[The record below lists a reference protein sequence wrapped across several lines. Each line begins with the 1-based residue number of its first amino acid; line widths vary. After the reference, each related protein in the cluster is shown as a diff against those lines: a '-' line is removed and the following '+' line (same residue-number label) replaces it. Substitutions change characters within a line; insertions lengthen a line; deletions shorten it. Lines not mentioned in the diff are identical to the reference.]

1 MDFQRRIGEAFEA
14 AGVSVAV
21 DVLEE
26 LAQHAESTYA
36 RQEARGESAAAAIAV
51 VDGLIAGWV
60 REAGDLPLTHRR
72 AVVPIAPSASAG
84 VASGLVQ
91 DVRYGIRLLRRE
103 PGASSIAI
111 ATMALA
117 IAATTTLFSVAY
129 GVLLKPL
136 PWPESDRIVRVT
148 ETRDGKT
155 GRLRGTVSNGS
166 YLAWSDAL
174 GTVEALGGYGLGGSD
189 LVFRMGKGG
198 ERIRVL
204 SGRLTPSMF
213 QVLRA
218 VPLRG
223 RLFVPDDARIGAG
236 RYPEPRVMILSYGLW
251 QSAFGGGDDAIGT
264 TVYVDDSAP
273 VTIVGIMPPDFVSPD
288 RETRAWLPMPIGS
301 VLGDGG
307 ASRMMI
313 FGALAR
319 LKPGVTVEQA
329 AAEATARARTAP
341 DPGFA
346 AVSMFG
352 SAAPP
357 AIQIAPAV
365 DAITGEV
372 KPAITLLLAAVA
384 LLFATATANV
394 GSLQLAR
401 TTTRRHELTVR
412 AAIGAGRSRLVR
424 QMLIESSLVAVTG
437 GAAGVLLTASLHR
450 LLPHLLPADFPRIED
465 VTVDGVVLVFALVAS
480 LVATVASA
488 ALPAVQTRR
497 VDLSAVLAGEGATS
511 TAVGWRTPAGRL
523 RLVVMAGQVSA
534 TCVLLVGAGL
544 LARSFLALLHAD
556 RGYDPVNLLTASVD
570 LTAAYDGAQRVEFAD
585 AVIARLRAMPGVS
598 DAAAGN
604 ALPLA
609 STGGS
614 LAFEMR
620 TPANPEIRQQVQTYA
635 RLVSPTYF
643 RTMKL
648 RVREGRVLDDTDT
661 LTSRPVVVVNQ
672 SFARRYLGTA
682 AIGARLPMRFGQ
694 GRPEYE
700 VVGVVDDMRQ
710 GSVTDPP
717 AAETFVSYRQMPQR
731 MLNSSLFFI
740 VRTERDPIAHAAL
753 LRSVVLEREPLAL
766 VDTAV
771 TMEERVSTNL
781 AKPRFYA
788 ILLGGLAAF
797 ALIIGAV
804 GLFGVVSYGVAQRTR
819 ELGLRAA
826 LGARRRDVVGL
837 VLRQGLAMTGAGLAL
852 GLGMAAVGAQW
863 LSTLLYG
870 ITPFDRATFV
880 VAPLV
885 VLVIAAIACFVPARR
900 AARIDPLRAL
910 RS

>member
-1 MDFQRRIGEAFEA
+1 VDFKSHIRAAFEA
-14 AGVSVAV
+14 AGASVDV

-26 LAQHAESTYA
+26 LAEHAAAAYA
-36 RQEARGESAAAAIAV
+36 KEEARHGTSSAAAV
-51 VDGLIAGWV
+51 VDTLIAEWV
-60 REAGDLPLTHRR
+60 RQARSLRLPQRR
-72 AVVPIAPSASAG
+72 AGVPIAPGASAG
-84 VASGLVQ
+84 VASGVVQ

-103 PGASSIAI
+103 PGASLIAI
-111 ATMALA
+111 VTMALA

-129 GVLLKPL
+129 GVVLRPL
-136 PWPESDRIVRVT
+136 SWPESDRIVRVT

-166 YLAWSDAL
+166 YLAWSDEL

-189 LVFRMGKGG
+189 LVIRIGKDG
-198 ERIRVL
+198 ERIRIR

-213 QVLRA
+213 QVLRS
-218 VPLRG
+218 VPRRG
-223 RLFVPDDARIGAG
+223 RLFVPEDARIGTG
-236 RYPEPRVMILSYGLW
+236 SFPDPRVMILSYGLW
-251 QSAFGGGDDAIGT
+251 QSAFGGRDDALGT
-264 TVYVDDSAP
+264 TVYIDDRAP
-273 VTIVGIMPPDFVSPD
+273 VTIVGIMPPDFESPD

-301 VLGDGG
+301 VVGDGG
-307 ASRMMI
+307 ATRMMI

-352 SAAPP
+352 SSAPP
-357 AIQIAPAV
+357 AIQIAPAI
-365 DAITGEV
+365 DAITADV

-401 TTTRRHELTVR
+401 TTTRRHELAVR

-424 QMLIESSLVAVTG
+424 QVLVESSLIAVTG
-437 GAAGVLLTASLHR
+437 GAAGLLLTASVHR
-450 LLPHLLPADFPRIED
+450 LLPYLLPADFPRVDD
-465 VTVDGVVLVFALVAS
+465 VRVDGVVLVFALTAS
-480 LVATVASA
+480 LIAALASA
-488 ALPAVQTRR
+488 VLPAAQMRR
-497 VDLSAVLAGEGATS
+497 IALSAVLADDGATS
-511 TAVGWRTPAGRL
+511 TAAGWRTPAGRL
-523 RLVVMAGQVSA
+523 RLVVMAGQVAA

-556 RGYDPVNLLTASVD
+556 RGYDPVNVLTASVD
-570 LTAAYDGAQRVEFAD
+570 LTAAYDGARRVEFAD
-585 AVIARLRAMPGVS
+585 AVVARLRAMPGVS

-609 STGGS
+609 GTGGS
-614 LAFEMR
+614 FAFEMR
-620 TPANPEIRQQVQTYA
+620 TPANPEIRQQVQTYV

-643 RTMKL
+643 NTMKL
-648 RVREGRVLDDTDT
+648 RVLEGRALDETDT
-661 LTSRPVVVVNQ
+661 LTSRAVVVVNR
-672 SFARRYLGTA
+672 SFARRYLGA
-682 AIGARLPMRFGQ
+682 APIGARLPMRFGQ
-694 GRPEYE
+694 SRPEYE

-717 AAETFVSYRQMPQR
+717 AAESFVSYRQMPQR
-731 MLNSSLFFI
+731 MLNSPLFLI

-753 LRSVVLEREPLAL
+753 LRTAALEREPSAL
-766 VDTAV
+766 IDTAV
-771 TMEERVSTNL
+771 TMEERVSTSL

-788 ILLGGLAAF
+788 ILIGALAGF

-819 ELGLRAA
+819 ELGVRAA
-826 LGARRRDVVGL
+826 LGARRRDIVRL

-852 GLGMAAVGAQW
+852 GLGIAAFGVEW

-870 ITPFDRATFV
+870 VTPFDRATFV
-880 VAPLV
+880 SAPLV
-885 VLVIAAIACFVPARR
+885 VLAIAAVACFVPARR
-900 AARIDPLRAL
+900 AAHIDPLQAL
-910 RS
+910 KS